1 MAKEEMKSFTLY
13 MNDAKLRRLKAI
25 AAVRGIMIREVVN
38 EMADLYLAKFAED
51 DLGKRIMSLPF
62 EERFSQA
69 IGQQAK
75 ENLKE
80 RSKGKGKKRKGK
92 TKS

>member
-1 MAKEEMKSFTLY
+1 MAKEMKSFTLY
-13 MNDAKLRRLKAI
+13 IDEIKLRRLKAI

-80 RSKGKGKKRKGK
+80 RSKGKKRKGK
-92 TKS
+92 AKS